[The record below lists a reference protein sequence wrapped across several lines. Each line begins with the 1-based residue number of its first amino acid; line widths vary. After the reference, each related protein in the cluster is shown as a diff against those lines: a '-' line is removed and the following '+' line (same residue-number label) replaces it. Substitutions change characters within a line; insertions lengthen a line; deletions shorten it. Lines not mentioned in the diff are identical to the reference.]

1 MKHCS
6 ITIAILLV
14 WLGITAQ
21 AYTIDEISRAD
32 RILHLIDQRLRIS
45 VLVARAKWNENL
57 PIEAA
62 GRESVVVANFE
73 ELARDK
79 GIPSELAR
87 SFIEAQIVASKLVQ
101 TELFAAWRADR
112 RVAFAV
118 SPDLKGEI
126 RPQLDLLTKSLIE
139 ALQAYHEVEG
149 RDFQLLLWRAE
160 LLWGEQPGP
169 ARRAALRFTSPQPK
183 SAH

>member
-6 ITIAILLV
+6 ITIAIFLV

-32 RILHLIDQRLRIS
+32 RILHLIDQRLKIS
-45 VLVARAKWNENL
+45 VLVARAKWNNDL
-57 PIEAA
+57 PIEAS
-62 GRESVVVANFE
+62 GRESVVIANFG
-73 ELARDK
+73 ELAQDK
-79 GIPSELAR
+79 GISGELAR
-87 SFIEAQIVASKLVQ
+87 SFIEAQIVASKIVQ

-112 RVAFAV
+112 RAAFEV

-126 RPQLDLLTKSLIE
+126 RPQLDLLTRSLID
-139 ALQAYHEVEG
+139 ALQAYNEVEG

-160 LLWGEQPGP
+160 LLWGEQPDP
-169 ARRAALRFTSPQPK
+169 ARRAALRFASP
-183 SAH
+183 